1 MKSQKQ
7 TFKKIKKKFKEK
19 LILIY
24 FDYEKSVIINAD
36 ASEKVMRAQLQQ
48 INNKK

>member
-1 MKSQKQ
+1 MN
-7 TFKKIKKKFKEK
+7 KKTKISISRNKKKFKKE

-36 ASEKVMRAQLQQ
+36 ASEYVMKAHL
-48 INNKK
+48 